1 MPTMKPLA
9 RAGHVVNRHGSLS
22 RTRRRFAR
30 GVEEREPT
38 RREFPSCP
46 ARRKSRGASRRF
58 VAGGLAVRLH
68 GRRQQRGTGLSKGR
82 AHDRI
87 EVAEVGRTVASS
99 WTRAAAGNRGG
110 VPKRNAARGNPRGAS
125 ARPSDGRRSGSSVLA
140 AAVTGGRERVIS
152 AARSQTLL
160 AIPQQGRG
168 VSSRRRKPRAQAQ
181 CEQEDRRS
189 AVTGAS
195 EDGNRSTSREENARL
210 EKPESIASEVRGA
223 S

>member
-9 RAGHVVNRHGSLS
+9 RAGHIVNRHGSLS

-38 RREFPSCP
+38 RREIPVVSCATKVTWGLPAIRRRRTGRAP
-46 ARRKSRGASRRF
+46 ARSAAAARNRPF
-58 VAGGLAVRLH
+58 E
-68 GRRQQRGTGLSKGR
+68 GR

-125 ARPSDGRRSGSSVLA
+125 AHPSDGRRSGSSVLA

-160 AIPQQGRG
+160 G
-168 VSSRRRKPRAQAQ
+168 SR
-181 CEQEDRRS
+181 
-189 AVTGAS
+189 
-195 EDGNRSTSREENARL
+195 SREGGSPPAGESHARKRNANR
-210 EKPESIASEVRGA
+210 RTGGA
-223 S
+223 R